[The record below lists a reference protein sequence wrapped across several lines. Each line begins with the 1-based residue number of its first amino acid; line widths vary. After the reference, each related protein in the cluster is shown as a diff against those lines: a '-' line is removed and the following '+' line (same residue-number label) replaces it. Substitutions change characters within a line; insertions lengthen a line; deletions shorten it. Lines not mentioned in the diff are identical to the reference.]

1 MLFALLTLIALQHPA
16 DSSVVGGSV
25 RADVT
30 GAPIAHASIHCLDAG
45 SSTTT
50 DAAGVYALSGLAPGL
65 HHLRF
70 SADGYEPLAL
80 DVLLAGPRPV
90 RLDVA
95 LARAPTALPM
105 VTVRGERAP
114 AAERAGA
121 AGGDWR
127 ATGAELRDSPALGEP
142 DVLRAL
148 ALSPTAQMTVESSTA
163 LHVRGGSADQNLF
176 LLDGVPVYS
185 PVHSGRLPS
194 AFNPDV
200 IDELTVLGA
209 APPARYGGRL
219 ASVVEVRT
227 PLAIGQS
234 FTAERLGPSA
244 FSAAAAAPLV
254 PGVASFLIGAR
265 RSYAGTRHG
274 EVAEGALPGSWLD
287 ALAKLE
293 LRAGRTAISL
303 VAFTADNGLGFPSGH
318 AGRDN
323 RFDWSTTTSALALD
337 RALGSRGALALRVWR
352 ARFDAAAA
360 WTPEGRLL
368 TLGNSLDEIGGSG
381 RVSLHMGKGE
391 LAGGVEIERPRT
403 RYDVRANDDTVTAL
417 LARASSP
424 TIASLFVEEQWRLA
438 GRATLTAGLRGTA
451 ASGLAP
457 RLEPRVSGAFDL
469 SPRVTLTAG
478 YARMHQY
485 TQSLRNEESLVSTI
499 FGPDLLLAA
508 GAGGAPV
515 AEADEL
521 TAGLTARLG
530 GHTRIGM
537 DWYKSAMR
545 GLALVAPVTADPF
558 ATTGFA
564 RGRGRASGVGAS
576 VAWTGRRLELVG
588 AYGVTSVDRAPVE
601 AEYRVGFAP
610 TQGATLAAALKV
622 WRSTTLRSTLALASE
637 RVTTA
642 IDGPLDWDTR
652 DAIMG
657 GREIS
662 GTPSRMAGPL
672 NGMQL
677 PSYARLDVGVQH
689 AIPVFHGGTLSGF
702 AAVNNVLARRNL
714 AGYVRPA
721 NGPARPLALLPVS
734 LSFGL
739 SWRR

>member
-1 MLFALLTLIALQHPA
+1 M
-16 DSSVVGGSV
+16 VGGTV
-25 RADVT
+25 RADAT
-30 GAPIAHASIHCLDAG
+30 GAPIANASVHCLDAG
-45 SSTTT
+45 SSTST
-50 DAAGVYALSGLAPGL
+50 DATGTYELRGLAAGL

-70 SADGYEPLAL
+70 TADGYEPLAL
-80 DVLLAGPRPV
+80 DVLLAGSRSV

-95 LARAPTALPM
+95 LVRVPTALPA
-105 VTVRGERAP
+105 VTVRGERA
-114 AAERAGA
+114 AAARGTGTA
-121 AGGDWR
+121 GDWH

-148 ALSPTAQMTVESSTA
+148 ALSPTAQMTVESPTA
-163 LHVRGGSADQNLF
+163 LHVRGGSADHNLF

-227 PLAIGQS
+227 PPAIGHS

-244 FSAAAAAPLV
+244 FSAAVAAPLV
-254 PGVASFLIGAR
+254 PGVASFLFGAR

-274 EVAEGALPGSWLD
+274 EGAEGAMPGSWLD
-287 ALAKLE
+287 GLAKLE
-293 LRAGRTAISL
+293 LRAGATAIAL
-303 VAFTADNGLGFPSGH
+303 TAFTADNGLGFPSGH

-323 RFDWSTTTSALALD
+323 SFDWSTTTSALAVD

-352 ARFDAAAA
+352 ARFDAAAGWA
-360 WTPEGRLL
+360 RDSTLL
-368 TLGNSLDEIGGSG
+368 TLTNSLDEIGGSG
-381 RVSLHMGKGE
+381 RVSLRLWKGE

-403 RYDVRANDDTVTAL
+403 RYDVGASGDTAATL

-424 TIASLFVEEQWRLA
+424 TIASLFVESQWRLA
-438 GRATLTAGLRGTA
+438 GRATLAAGLRGTA
-451 ASGLAP
+451 ASALAT

-508 GAGGAPV
+508 GAAGAPV
-515 AEADEL
+515 AEADAL

-530 GHTRIGM
+530 GHTRLGV
-537 DWYKSAMR
+537 DWYDGAMR

-564 RGRGRASGVGAS
+564 RGRGRASGVGAAL
-576 VAWTGRRLELVG
+576 AWTGERVELVG
-588 AYGVTSVDRAPVE
+588 GYGVTSVDRAPAE
-601 AEYRVGFAP
+601 DEYRVGFAP
-610 TQGATLAAALKV
+610 TQGATLAAALRV
-622 WRSTTLRSTLALASE
+622 WRYTKLRSTLALASE

-642 IDGPLDWDTR
+642 IDGPLN
-652 DAIMG
+652 
-657 GREIS
+657 
-662 GTPSRMAGPL
+662 GT
-672 NGMQL
+672 QL

-689 AIPVFHGGTLSGF
+689 AIPAFHGGNLGGF
-702 AAVNNVLARRNL
+702 FAVNNVLARRNL
-714 AGYVRPA
+714 AGYVLPA
-721 NGPARPLALLPVS
+721 NGPARPLALPPLS